1 MFQNQKERQ
10 IQFRCQEET
19 HYLEGNETLVQAA
32 HRSCG
37 CPMSEGARGQVGWG
51 PGQPDLVPDLV
62 GDDPSCGGSWNQTTS
77 EEPSNP
83 GHSMFL

>member
-37 CPMSEGARGQVGWG
+37 CPGVQSQVGWG
-51 PGQPDLVPDLV
+51 PEQPDLVGGNPAHGRRLEVDDL
-62 GDDPSCGGSWNQTTS
+62 
-77 EEPSNP
+77 
-83 GHSMFL
+83 